1 MRRYTT
7 PTLTVQIQG
16 ADLTGCDIWLTFRQG
31 RKEVTVRDF
40 ESVEIGEDATT
51 LAVPLSQ
58 IQTARFAVG
67 EEVHVQANVMDQNGY
82 RAATDLATT
91 TFGTQLLEVVKH
103 YGE

>member
-31 RKEVTVRDF
+31 RNEISVKEF

-51 LAVPLSQ
+51 LTLSLSQ
-58 IQTARFAVG
+58 IQTAQFETNSHVY
-67 EEVHVQANVMDQNGY
+67 VQANVVDPNGY
-82 RAATDLATT
+82 RAATDIGEVA
-91 TFGTQLLEVVKH
+91 FGRQLLEVVKTH
-103 YGE
+103 GE